1 MVVVGA
7 GSVVVVDDV
16 VVDEGRDWVVDV
28 PGSVELVVVEGVE
41 AAAEQPARTTA
52 ATPAAASARN
62 LGDRLFAPDEIH
74 ATSGD
79 WAKNL
84 RAQEL
89 YSHALHA
96 ALSPAQMSPWDGPA
110 IATTAAPKARPGP
123 IVPTPRRSCESAR
136 AQGVK
141 DPRVLDAL
149 REVRRSRFVPPDLR
163 REAGLDY
170 ALPIG
175 NGQTTSQPS
184 LIALML
190 EALELEP
197 EDKVLEIGTGFGYET
212 ALLSRLARQV
222 FSVERIDEL
231 AQAARSNL
239 EAEGI
244 SNVQVVTGDGTLGL
258 GSAAPFDGIVIAAAY
273 LNVPAPLADQLAPG
287 RNLVMPVGDGSGDLV
302 KVFQRQGD
310 KLVERRV
317 LCGARFVPLFGENG
331 FELPGPLAA
340 RRPDGSRSVGDAGE
354 HE

>member
-1 MVVVGA
+1 MIDY
-7 GSVVVVDDV
+7 SHPMRSTPRQKI
-16 VVDEGRDWVVDV
+16 GR
-28 PGSVELVVVEGVE
+28 
-41 AAAEQPARTTA
+41 
-52 ATPAAASARN
+52 
-62 LGDRLFAPDEIH
+62 
-74 ATSGD
+74 
-79 WAKNL
+79 KNL
-84 RAQEL
+84 RAQEQ
-89 YSHALHA
+89 YSHTLHA
-96 ALSPAQMSPWDGPA
+96 APLACSNEPVGWARDREDGSA
-110 IATTAAPKARPGP
+110 EGEARTDRANAASLVR
-123 IVPTPRRSCESAR
+123 VAR

-244 SNVQVVTGDGTLGL
+244 SNVKVVTGDGTLGL

-273 LNVPAPLADQLAPG
+273 LNVPAPLADQLAQE

-310 KLVERRV
+310 RLVERRV

-331 FELPGPLAA
+331 FELPG
-340 RRPDGSRSVGDAGE
+340 R
-354 HE
+354 

>member
-16 VVDEGRDWVVDV
+16 VVDEGGDWVVDV

-74 ATSGD
+74 ATSRD
-79 WAKNL
+79 WAKKPA
-84 RAQEL
+84 RARTVLTRPACSTLACSNE
-89 YSHALHA
+89 SVGWARDRDDGGAEGEARTDRANA
-96 ALSPAQMSPWDGPA
+96 ASLV
-110 IATTAAPKARPGP
+110 R
-123 IVPTPRRSCESAR
+123 VAR

-141 DPRVLDAL
+141 DPQVLDAL

-310 KLVERRV
+310 RLVERRV

-331 FELPGPLAA
+331 FELPG
-340 RRPDGSRSVGDAGE
+340 R
-354 HE
+354 